1 MPPGARMPA
10 REAGA
15 ELMCLQ
21 AWEQHAGWIVEHTAK
36 WPKSARFSLVQKV
49 DNHALAVLELLV
61 VARYEPK
68 QRSAALREANR
79 FLPRNRRDVID
90 GFTARESII
99 REGYP
104 GMLQSAPGTSRL
116 PFEITFETP
125 QRSPLDRQV
134 AALVAALESILTGYR
149 GLQAIAQG
157 I

>member
-1 MPPGARMPA
+1 MPA

-68 QRSAALREANR
+68 QRSAALREANLRLEQLR
-79 FLPRNRRDVID
+79 FLLRIALQRRITTMAGFETALRGID
-90 GFTARESII
+90 ELGRMVHGWRATLAGREAS
-99 REGYP
+99 GVD
-104 GMLQSAPGTSRL
+104 
-116 PFEITFETP
+116 FEIG
-125 QRSPLDRQV
+125 
-134 AALVAALESILTGYR
+134 ESV
-149 GLQAIAQG
+149 
-157 I
+157 

>member
-1 MPPGARMPA
+1 MPA

-68 QRSAALREANR
+68 QRSAALREANLRLEQLR
-79 FLPRNRRDVID
+79 FLLRIALQRR
-90 GFTARESII
+90 
-99 REGYP
+99 
-104 GMLQSAPGTSRL
+104 
-116 PFEITFETP
+116 ITTMAGFET
-125 QRSPLDRQV
+125 
-134 AALVAALESILTGYR
+134 ALRGIDELGRMVHGWRATLAGREASGVGSEIGESV
-149 GLQAIAQG
+149 
-157 I
+157 